1 MKRCRGNPSN
11 LLTVSHWMLQK
22 FCNFSC
28 TVCRRNSET
37 TSPLDVAEILLPLT
51 HWMLQKFCNHL
62 YTGCCRNSVTTNTL
76 SVAEILQPLI
86 HWVSQRFCD
95 NSYAGCC
102 RNSATTYSLGVAE
115 ILQPLIHQVLQKG
128 VAEILQQLIHWVSQK
143 FCNHS
148 FTSYYRNSVNTHTL
162 NVTETLWP
170 LIHCCKNSA
179 SSYSLDVSEIHS
191 WIQEYNSLSLT
202 SQ

>member
-148 FTSYYRNSVNTHTL
+148 DSLLWLKGYFTSKISPLTDFCVHDRTWSLFALVVIYIYIVN
-162 NVTETLWP
+162 WKIK
-170 LIHCCKNSA
+170 LI
-179 SSYSLDVSEIHS
+179 
-191 WIQEYNSLSLT
+191 W
-202 SQ
+202 